1 MPISSQPLA
10 AGLATLAAVRG
21 VKQIMKM
28 SHEEYIQK
36 QRNRAVG
43 VARGM
48 LDGSIHYLEGAVE
61 LSSLRF
67 EIGLPE
73 NDSDFLAFTAVAS
86 ETDHL
91 PLGTARQY
99 WSQEALKKHE
109 LEIEQS
115 INWAKEFSL
124 SNCKSIIERFSA

>member
-1 MPISSQPLA
+1 
-10 AGLATLAAVRG
+10 
-21 VKQIMKM
+21 MKM

-36 QRNRAVG
+36 QRNRAVA

-73 NDSDFLAFTAVAS
+73 NDSNFLAFTAVVS
-86 ETDHL
+86 
-91 PLGTARQY
+91 
-99 WSQEALKKHE
+99 
-109 LEIEQS
+109 EIEQS
-115 INWAKEFSL
+115 MNWAKEFSL

>member
-1 MPISSQPLA
+1 
-10 AGLATLAAVRG
+10 
-21 VKQIMKM
+21 MKM

-36 QRNRAVG
+36 QRNRAVA

-67 EIGLPE
+67 EIELPE
-73 NDSDFLAFTAVAS
+73 NDYDFLAFTAVAS
-86 ETDHL
+86 EIDHL

-99 WSQEALKKHE
+99 WSQEALNKHE

-115 INWAKEFSL
+115 IKWAKEFSL